1 MAGNL
6 REYLEERKPYAKR
19 RAKKLSAES
28 DRRMSAPEEDM
39 TDYDMYNSP
48 GGERKVPWERQR
60 EMGLKNKKQ
69 PKGPAVD
76 ADTAWSR
83 TKMGQRWRKIK

>member
-6 REYLEERKPYAKR
+6 REYIEERKPYAKR
-19 RAKKLSAES
+19 RAKKLAMES
-28 DRRMSAPEEDM
+28 DRRMSALEQDL
-39 TDYDMYNSP
+39 TDYDMYNSA
-48 GGERKVPWERQR
+48 GGERKVPYERQR
-60 EMGLKNKKQ
+60 EMVLKTIRQ

-76 ADTAWSR
+76 SDTAWSR